1 MNEKTLIIAILVA
14 LLLLWFAE
22 TLNMTKTSRVL
33 GGVIDLG
40 FAVLR

>member
-1 MNEKTLIIAILVA
+1 MTEKTLIIAILVA
-14 LLLLWFAE
+14 LILLWFAE
-22 TLNMTKTSRVL
+22 TLNLRKTSKLL